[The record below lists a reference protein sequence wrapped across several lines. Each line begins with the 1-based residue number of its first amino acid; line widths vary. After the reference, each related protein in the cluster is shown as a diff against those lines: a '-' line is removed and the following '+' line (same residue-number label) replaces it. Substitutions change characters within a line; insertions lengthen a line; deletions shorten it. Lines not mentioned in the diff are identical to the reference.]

1 MDKLK
6 FLFKPV
12 SYLVTAL
19 SAGYLVTVFLHFD
32 WHALKFAHPLTA
44 ILSMVFF
51 GVWASLFVVVG
62 AYNWKLLLEF
72 VNGAPIPAKDLFPVY
87 LKSNI
92 AKYLPGNVMHYAGRN
107 YLGSKLGWKNSDM
120 AFSSLLEYIFGS
132 GLTGI
137 IIILFIVC
145 GLITIPPQITLELD
159 FNKIAGYSTLGVVG
173 GLFFIY
179 LYRFVV
185 CAEELRVTS
194 RKLKERVQRFCSVGF
209 LVLCAKL
216 SVISLTCFVLNCAF
230 YFYLC
235 DLVLD
240 FHIRP
245 ADFFNANVALS
256 IAGYMSI
263 LTPGVPGGLGVKESV
278 SLVLLSAYGYPKEGL
293 MMSLLVFR
301 FVCMLGDAL
310 PYMLVK
316 IYEKTMLRGKSGAC

>member
-1 MDKLK
+1 VDKLK
-6 FLFKPV
+6 SYFKPIG
-12 SYLVTAL
+12 YLVTAL
-19 SAGYLVTVFLHFD
+19 SVGYLVVVFLNFDRHVLHF
-32 WHALKFAHPLTA
+32 ANPLA
-44 ILSMVFF
+44 SMLFLFLF

-62 AYNWKLLLEF
+62 AYNWKLILEF

-137 IIILFIVC
+137 IILIFIVC
-145 GLITIPPQITLELD
+145 GLITIPLQITLQPSYG
-159 FNKIAGYSTLGVVG
+159 KIAGYSALGAAG
-173 GLFFIY
+173 GLFIIY
-179 LYRFVV
+179 LYRFFVHK
-185 CAEELRVTS
+185 EELRVTS
-194 RKLKERVQRFCSVGF
+194 RKLKERAQRFRSVGF
-209 LVLCAKL
+209 MVLCAKL
-216 SVISLTCFVLNCAF
+216 SAISLVCFVLNCAF

-240 FHIRP
+240 FHIKP
-245 ADFFNANVALS
+245 VDFFNANAALS

-278 SLVLLSAYGYPKEGL
+278 SMVLMSAYGYPKESL

-301 FVCMLGDAL
+301 IACVLGDVL
-310 PYMLVK
+310 PYVMVK
-316 IYEKTMLRGKSGAC
+316 IYEGASPRGANGI

>member
-6 FLFKPV
+6 SFFKPI
-12 SYLVTAL
+12 SYVVAAL
-19 SAGYLVTVFLHFD
+19 SAAYLLFVFLHFD
-32 WHALKFAHPLTA
+32 WRALKFANSFVSISFMFL
-44 ILSMVFF
+44 F

-62 AYNWKLLLEF
+62 AYNWKLILEF

-107 YLGSKLGWKNSDM
+107 YLGGKLGWKNSEM

-132 GLTGI
+132 GLTGVVI
-137 IIILFIVC
+137 IIFIAF
-145 GLITIPPQITLELD
+145 GLITIPPQVTLKLSFSKIT
-159 FNKIAGYSTLGVVG
+159 GYAVFGAAG
-173 GLFFIY
+173 GLFIIY
-179 LYRFVV
+179 LYRYFVHN
-185 CAEELRVTS
+185 EKMRTTS
-194 RKLKERVQRFCSVGF
+194 RKLKERVQRFCSINF

-216 SVISLTCFVLNCAF
+216 SAISLICFVLNCVF

-240 FHIRP
+240 FHIKP
-245 ADFFNANVALS
+245 DDFFNANAALS

-278 SLVLLSAYGYPKEGL
+278 SMVLMSVYGYPKESL

-301 FVCMLGDAL
+301 IVCVLGDAL
-310 PYMLVK
+310 PYILVK
-316 IYEKTMLRGKSGAC
+316 IYENAQPRGANCV

>member
-6 FLFKPV
+6 SFFKPIG
-12 SYLVTAL
+12 YIVTAL
-19 SAGYLVTVFLHFD
+19 SVGYLGVVLFQLD
-32 WHALKFAHPLTA
+32 WHSLQFKNPFVS
-44 ILSMVFF
+44 ILFILLF
-51 GVWASLFVVVG
+51 GLWASLFVVVG
-62 AYNWKLLLEF
+62 AYNWKLILEF

-107 YLGSKLGWKNSDM
+107 YLGSKLGWKNSEM

-137 IIILFIVC
+137 IIIIFIVC
-145 GLITIPPQITLELD
+145 GLITIPPQITMKLD
-159 FNKIAGYSTLGVVG
+159 LNKIAGYSALGAAG
-173 GLFFIY
+173 GLIIIY
-179 LYRFVV
+179 LYRYFVRN
-185 CAEELRVTS
+185 EELRVTS
-194 RKLKERVQRFCSVGF
+194 RKLKERAQRFCSVGF
-209 LVLCAKL
+209 MVLCAKL
-216 SVISLTCFVLNCAF
+216 SVISLVCFVLNCAF

-245 ADFFNANVALS
+245 VDFFNANAALS

-278 SLVLLSAYGYPKEGL
+278 SMVLMSVYGYPKESL

-301 FVCMLGDAL
+301 IACVLGDVL
-310 PYMLVK
+310 PYVLVK
-316 IYEKTMLRGKSGAC
+316 MYEGASPRGANDI